1 MDSGLAIWYA
11 KLRNETIT
19 ANVCSD
25 RTGKGAVSFGQE
37 GKPMTA
43 PALVMVARGSS
54 DPTVAQ
60 VTHQLCAGLRQL
72 RPEIAVHGCFL
83 EQGPPNTGQ
92 VLDQIQADGGTEAVL
107 VPLEL
112 THAMDSAPVMSDLL
126 HRMRAGYPDLRITLS
141 RPVGPE
147 ISLLTILDQRLRSSL
162 SQARCLELDGLV
174 LSASC
179 SGDVRGGALLARRA
193 RQWSTHHRLPC
204 LTAVADDSG
213 PSVAQ
218 AIMGLRAQG
227 RRHIAVGSFF
237 LSADESYHAQSDLA
251 FRYGAVAVSEPIGSA
266 REVIDVVL
274 ARYAFAA
281 MDLLDFGADELAEEP
296 IRHLSVVGA

>member
-1 MDSGLAIWYA
+1 
-11 KLRNETIT
+11 
-19 ANVCSD
+19 
-25 RTGKGAVSFGQE
+25 
-37 GKPMTA
+37 MTA

-54 DPTVAQ
+54 DPMVAQ
-60 VTHQLCAGLRQL
+60 VTHNLAKGLADL
-72 RPEIAVHGCFL
+72 RPDMAVRGAFLHQNPPTALQVIDQLAAAGQNEI
-83 EQGPPNTGQ
+83 
-92 VLDQIQADGGTEAVL
+92 VL
-107 VPLEL
+107 VPLQL
-112 THAMDSAPVMSDLL
+112 THAVDCDPAMDELL
-126 HRMRAGYPDLRITLS
+126 HKARAGYPDQRFTLS

-147 ISLLTILDQRLRSSL
+147 LSLLTILDQRLRASL

-179 SGDVRGGALLARRA
+179 TGDVRGSALLARRA

-237 LSADESYHAQSDLA
+237 LSADEAYHAQSDLA
-251 FRYGAVAVSEPIGSA
+251 YRYGAVAVSEPIGAA
-266 REVIDVVL
+266 REVMDLVL

-281 MDLLDFGADELAEEP
+281 MDLLDFGFNELGEDESPRL
-296 IRHLSVVGA
+296 HVVSA

>member
-1 MDSGLAIWYA
+1 
-11 KLRNETIT
+11 
-19 ANVCSD
+19 
-25 RTGKGAVSFGQE
+25 
-37 GKPMTA
+37 MTA

-60 VTHQLCAGLRQL
+60 VTHELVNGLAEL
-72 RPEIAVHGCFL
+72 RPEMAVRGAFL
-83 EQGPPNTGQ
+83 EQSPPTAAQ
-92 VLDQIQADGGTEAVL
+92 VLDQLAAKGHREVVL

-112 THAMDSAPVMSDLL
+112 THAVECDPSMVDLL
-126 HRMRAGYPDLRITLS
+126 QRARANYPDQRITLS
-141 RPVGPE
+141 RPIGPE
-147 ISLLTILDQRLRSSL
+147 ISLLTILDQRLRSAL

-179 SGDVRGGALLARRA
+179 AGDVRGGALLARRA

-204 LTAVADDSG
+204 LTAVADESG

-237 LSADESYHAQSDLA
+237 LSADEPYHAQSDLA
-251 FRYGAVAVSEPIGSA
+251 YRYGAVSVSEPIGAA
-266 REVIDVVL
+266 REVADLVL

-281 MDLLDFGADELAEEP
+281 MDLLDFEVETLAEP
-296 IRHLSVVGA
+296 VRHLSVVGA